1 MAIGVRESARR
12 LGVRVPEDLS
22 VIGID
27 DYVLSGVLG
36 LTTVRQDVA
45 AQGREAAR
53 LLLRALAEGDTDREQ
68 VVLPTELVVRDST
81 GPVPV
86 GSTGSSPARS
96 CRCSVLRRRCARGP
110 GRRRRRR

>member
-45 AQGREAAR
+45 GLGHAAAD
-53 LLLRALAEGDTDREQ
+53 LLLRALLEDDEQ
-68 VVLPTELVVRDST
+68 YDELVLPTRLVVREST
-81 GPVPV
+81 GPAP
-86 GSTGSSPARS
+86 R
-96 CRCSVLRRRCARGP
+96 
-110 GRRRRRR
+110 